1 MEKSVTLEPK
11 RTSFRNLTEP
21 LQGILALIG
30 DSRQPYVL
38 HGGGN
43 ETPVNLLFLR
53 LDRCLQYTAS
63 REASRS
69 AD

>member
-11 RTSFRNLTEP
+11 RASFRNLTEP
-21 LQGILALIG
+21 LLGILALIG

-38 HGGGN
+38 HGEGN

-53 LDRCLQYTAS
+53 LDRSLQYAAG
-63 REASRS
+63 REAS
-69 AD
+69 